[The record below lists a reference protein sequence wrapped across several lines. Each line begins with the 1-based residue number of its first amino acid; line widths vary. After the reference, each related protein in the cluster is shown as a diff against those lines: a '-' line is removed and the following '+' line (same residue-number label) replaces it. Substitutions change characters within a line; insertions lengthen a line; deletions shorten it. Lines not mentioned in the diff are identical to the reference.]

1 VKIAVV
7 GLWHLG
13 TVTAG
18 CLAAAGHTVIAIDED
33 AQLISALEGGTG
45 LPVGEPGLAGLLRD
59 GIAARTLRFTCDR
72 AQAAGCDAVWITYDT
87 PVSENDVADV
97 DFVFDR
103 AAAMLKHMRDGAI
116 LVVSSQMPVGSMA
129 RLERW
134 YAEQGGRDQVDFVY
148 SPENLRLGKAIEV
161 FRTPDRVVV
170 GVRPGANRDKIAA
183 IWAPFTDRL
192 VWMSVESAEMAKHA
206 LNAFLA
212 TSIVFINEIAVACEH
227 TGADALEVERGLK
240 SDVRIGPG
248 AYLHAGGAFSGGT
261 LARDVEFLR
270 ALADGQGFAAPLIQ
284 AVKESNDLHKDWIAR
299 RLREHF
305 RELQGRR
312 LAVLG
317 LTYKPGTD
325 TLRRSASVE
334 VCRRLAAEGATLR
347 AFDPAVANVPSDVP
361 VQIAGSARE
370 ALTGADAAIVA
381 TPWPEFAS
389 LSAHDFLAMRTRVVI
404 DPMRHLERTLA
415 QAPVIYLSIGRG
427 NAALG

>member
-18 CLAAAGHTVIAIDED
+18 CLAAAGHKVTAIDED
-33 AQLISALEGGTG
+33 PDLISMLECGAD
-45 LPVGEPGLAGLLRD
+45 LPAAEPGLAALLCE
-59 GIAARTLRFTCDR
+59 GISTGNLRFTSDR
-72 AQAAGCDAVWITYDT
+72 TQAAGSDAVWITYDT
-87 PVSENDVADV
+87 PVRDDDIADV
-97 DFVFDR
+97 DFVFNR
-103 AAAMLKHMRDGAI
+103 AAATLKHMNDGAI

-134 YAEQGGRDQVDFVY
+134 HAEHGGNKRIDFVY
-148 SPENLRLGKAIEV
+148 SPENLRLGKAIDL
-161 FRTPDRVVV
+161 FRNPDRVIV
-170 GVRPGANRDKIAA
+170 GVRPGAARDRIAA

-192 VWMSVESAEMAKHA
+192 IWMSIESAEMTKHA

-212 TSIVFINEIAVACEH
+212 TSIVLINEIAVVCEH

-240 SDVRIGPG
+240 SDLRIGPG
-248 AYLHAGGAFSGGT
+248 AYLHAGSAFSGGT

-270 ALADGQGFAAPLIQ
+270 ALADGQGFAAPLIR

-299 RLREHF
+299 RLHEHF

-312 LAVLG
+312 IAVLG
-317 LTYKPGTD
+317 LTYKPGTN

-347 AFDPAVANVPSDVP
+347 AFDPAVARVPSDVP
-361 VQIAGSARE
+361 VRLAASARE
-370 ALTGADAAIVA
+370 ALAGADAAIVA

-389 LSAHDFLAMRTRVVI
+389 LNANEFLSMRTRVVI
-404 DPMRHLERTLA
+404 DPMRHLERTLTG
-415 QAPVIYLSIGRG
+415 APVTYLSIGRG
-427 NAALG
+427 HAALR

>member
-18 CLAAAGHTVIAIDED
+18 CLAAAGHEVTAIDED
-33 AQLISALEGGTG
+33 SELVCTLERGAG
-45 LPVGEPGLAGLLRD
+45 LPVAEPGLKELLGGVVEAGN
-59 GIAARTLRFTCDR
+59 LRFTVDR
-72 AQAAGCDAVWITYDT
+72 SQAAGCDAVWITYDT

-103 AAAMLKHMRDGAI
+103 AVAMLEHVSDGRFF
-116 LVVSSQMPVGSMA
+116 VVSSQMPVGSIA
-129 RLERW
+129 RLESW
-134 YAEQGGRDQVDFVY
+134 HAEHFGGKQIHFVY
-148 SPENLRLGKAIEV
+148 SPENLRLGTAIDG
-161 FRTPDRVVV
+161 FRNPDRVIV
-170 GVRPGANRDKIAA
+170 GVRPGAARDKIGA

-192 VWMSVESAEMAKHA
+192 IWMSVESAEMTKHA

-212 TSIVFINEIAVACEH
+212 TSISFINEIAVACEL

-248 AYLHAGGAFSGGT
+248 AYLHAGSAFSGGT
-261 LARDVEFLR
+261 LARDVEFIR
-270 ALADGQGFAAPLIQ
+270 TLADTNGFSAPLIR

-299 RLREHF
+299 RLREQF
-305 RELQGRR
+305 RELRGRR
-312 LAVLG
+312 IAVLG

-334 VCRRLAAEGATLR
+334 LCRRLAAEGVTLQ
-347 AFDPAVANVPSDVP
+347 AFDPAVTKVPSDVP
-361 VQIAGSARE
+361 VQVANSARE
-370 ALTGADAAIVA
+370 ALAGAEAAIVA

-389 LSAHDFLAMRTRVVI
+389 LPSSDFLAMRTRVVI

-415 QAPVIYLSIGRG
+415 SLPVTYLSIGRG
-427 NAALG
+427 HAAVG